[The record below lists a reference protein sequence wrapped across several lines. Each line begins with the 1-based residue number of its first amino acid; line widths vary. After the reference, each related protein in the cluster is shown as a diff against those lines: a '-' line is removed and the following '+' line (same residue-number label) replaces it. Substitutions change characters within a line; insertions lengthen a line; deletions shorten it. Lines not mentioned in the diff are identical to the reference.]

1 MRTSEDGSPEGSTM
15 SIPNTPT
22 HLWRSEALG
31 VEEAVSMPQ
40 GRLQYFRRGEGPVV
54 VFAHGWL
61 ANANLWRNVVAR
73 LADRFTCIA
82 LDLPLGAHRI
92 AMDPDADLSPAGCGE
107 LIAAALAALGLLD
120 VTLVGND
127 SGGAYSQIAVASDP
141 ERVARL
147 VLNSCETPYSEF
159 PPAPFDG
166 LPMAAKDPAILGRLF
181 EALRDPAI
189 RSTPAA
195 FGLLIKHPLEDIVSD
210 SYALSCVSDPAILRD
225 VSKVMSSATSAPVQ
239 EAGGRLIADFKRPVL
254 FAWSPED
261 KVFAPAD
268 AQRYCEALSD
278 GRMVLIEDA
287 YSFTPEDQPDR
298 LAEEI
303 AKFAEVE
310 PTPSRIIR
318 STKEDNPE
326 YGPG

>member
-1 MRTSEDGSPEGSTM
+1 MDLQEGASMSTAGAVNA
-15 SIPNTPT
+15 PA
-22 HLWRSEALG
+22 HLWRSAALG
-31 VEEAVSMPQ
+31 DQEDVSLPQ
-40 GRLQYFRRGEGPVV
+40 GRLQYFRRGEGPVI

-61 ANANLWRNVVAR
+61 ANANLWRKVIDC

-82 LDLPLGAHRI
+82 LDLPLGAHRL

-107 LIAAALAALGLLD
+107 MIASTLAALGLLD

-127 SGGAYSQIAVASDP
+127 SGGAYSQIAVASDS

-166 LPMAAKDPAILGRLF
+166 LPAAAKDPEILGQLF
-181 EALRDPAI
+181 EALRDRAI
-189 RSTPAA
+189 RSTPLA
-195 FGLLIKHPLEDIVSD
+195 FGLLIKHPIDDIVSD
-210 SYALSCVSDPAILRD
+210 SYALPCISDPSILRD
-225 VSKVMSSATSAPVQ
+225 TSKVFSSATSAPVQ
-239 EAGGRLIADFKRPVL
+239 EAGRRLIAEFKRPVL

-261 KVFAPAD
+261 QVFAPAD
-268 AQRYCEALSD
+268 ARRYSEALTA

-303 AKFAEVE
+303 AKFA
-310 PTPSRIIR
+310 
-318 STKEDNPE
+318 DA
-326 YGPG
+326 

>member
-1 MRTSEDGSPEGSTM
+1 M
-15 SIPNTPT
+15 SIPNTST

-31 VEEAVSMPQ
+31 VEEEVSLPQ
-40 GRLQYFRRGEGPVV
+40 GRLQYHRRGEGPAI

-73 LADRFTCIA
+73 LADRFTCIV
-82 LDLPLGAHRI
+82 LDLPLGAHRL
-92 AMDPDADLSPAGCGE
+92 AMDPDADLSPAGCGD
-107 LIAAALAALGLLD
+107 LIVEALAALGLVD

-141 ERVARL
+141 RRVARL
-147 VLNSCETPYSEF
+147 VLNSCETPYGEF

-166 LPMAAKDPAILGRLF
+166 LPIAAKDPMTLGRLF

-210 SYALSCVSDPAILRD
+210 SYALPCVSDPAILRD
-225 VSKVMSSATSAPVQ
+225 VGKVMSSATSAPVQ
-239 EAGGRLIADFKRPVL
+239 EAGRRLIAEFGHPVL

-261 KVFAPAD
+261 QVFAPAD
-268 AQRYCEALSD
+268 ARRYCEALSD

-303 AKFAEVE
+303 ASFAEAV
-310 PTPSRIIR
+310 PTPTTADKTVPAASRER
-318 STKEDNPE
+318 ERQDE
-326 YGPG
+326 LLRGL